1 MINRRPK
8 MTTIRLLTTL
18 VLLVFTSAISWAESA
33 PAKHLGVASC
43 ASSTCHGRA
52 LPADSG
58 NIAQNEYRIW
68 AKYDHHSRAY
78 AILKNKHSQRIA
90 ANMGI
95 ADAATEPACL
105 ACHAD
110 TTPTPLQGEK
120 FHIED
125 GIGCEVC
132 HGGAENWIDSHY
144 GAKASHQQNL
154 QDGMLPTEQPYRVAE
169 LCQSCHLG
177 NNNQLA
183 THEMMAAGHP
193 RLRFELDTW
202 LALMPPHHVSDTDY
216 QQRGKSSS
224 TLARWLAGRIQA
236 AKDYLALLEKHSAG
250 QGLFPELAMFDC
262 HACHR
267 PMDVNVQ
274 RSNTDKQF
282 LPAGSI
288 RVNDNSLRILSAIV
302 SVRDP
307 KLGGQ
312 FTGAIRQLHQA
323 SALSA
328 RELQKSSRQFGA
340 LLKNAELQMRES
352 ELSLAEQKLVSL
364 ALLRQAAEGDFRDYA
379 DAEQLFLGLQLLA
392 FNQPQAQQKAKLYD
406 EIFTLLDDEKNYSA
420 SKFKH
425 AAENA
430 LNTATT
436 R

>member
-1 MINRRPK
+1 MITHRFK
-8 MTTIRLLTTL
+8 LAIRALITLALLACSNAPT
-18 VLLVFTSAISWAESA
+18 WAEPA

-52 LPADSG
+52 LPANNS
-58 NIAQNEYRIW
+58 NIAQNEYRTW
-68 AKYDHHSRAY
+68 SKYDHHSRAY
-78 AILKNKHSQRIA
+78 TILSNKHSQRIA

-95 ADAATEPACL
+95 ADATAEPACL

-110 TTPTPLQGEK
+110 TTPTALQGEK
-120 FHIED
+120 FHIAD

-144 GAKASHQQNL
+144 GAQASHQQNL
-154 QDGMLPTEQPYRVAE
+154 QDGLLPIEQPHRAAA

-202 LALMPPHHVSDTDY
+202 LALMPPHHVDDTDY

-224 TLARWLAGRIQA
+224 ALARWQAGRIRASQ
-236 AKDYLALLEKHSAG
+236 DYLALLEKHSSS
-250 QGLFPELAMFDC
+250 QGLFPELAVFDC

-282 LPAGSI
+282 LPAGAI
-288 RVNDNSLRILSAIV
+288 RLNDNALRIVAAIV
-302 SVRDP
+302 SVRDR
-307 KLGGQ
+307 KLGNKFNQ
-312 FTGAIRQLHQA
+312 AIRQLHRA

-328 RELQKSSRQFGA
+328 SELQKSSRRFGA
-340 LLKNAELQMRES
+340 LLKQAELQMREA
-352 ELSLAEQKLVSL
+352 ELSISEQNSASL
-364 ALLRQAAEGDFRDYA
+364 ALLKQAIKGDFRDYA

-392 FNQPQAQQKAKLYD
+392 FNQPQTQQKTTQYD
-406 EIFTLLDDEKNYSA
+406 EIFSVLDDEKNYSA
-420 SKFKH
+420 SKFKR

-430 LNTATT
+430 LKIATM